1 MLMRKDYLEIKRG
14 LVIELLTFDLMDE
27 RRQIIEAALMDI
39 DLYIQEKFIRQ

>member
-1 MLMRKDYLEIKRG
+1 MLMRNDYLEIKRG

>member
-14 LVIELLTFDLMDE
+14 LVIELLTFDLIDE
-27 RRQIIEAALMDI
+27 RRQIIEAALMNI